1 MYEFLRWLALLSAWP
16 VQLLVFKRKTYY
28 EDRRVQGR
36 KVRGKALIVSNHF
49 SVFDYMV
56 NLFLFPFR
64 KLYVVYWPQ
73 NSKRIRWGMK
83 FFGGIVSDRDVK
95 SLRFMDESVKVLE
108 KGRMVQIYPE
118 AHISEDGRMDEFK
131 PSYLLIALRSE
142 APIIPVITDGN
153 YGLFKRVHL
162 IIGKPIDLWDYCAS
176 EDPTREEIMALNE
189 MVYNKCLELQK
200 ELESLKSKRNKRRNQ
215 DL

>member
-1 MYEFLRWLALLSAWP
+1 MREIFRWLALLSAWP

-28 EDRRVQGR
+28 EDRRAQGR
-36 KVRGKALIVSNHF
+36 RVRGKALIVSNHF

-83 FFGGIVSDRDVK
+83 FFGGIVSDRDVM

-108 KGRMVQIYPE
+108 KGRVVQIYPE
-118 AHISEDGRMDEFK
+118 AYISEDGRMDEFK
-131 PSYLLIALRSE
+131 PSYVLIALRAE
-142 APIIPVITDGN
+142 APIIPVITDGQ

-162 IIGKPIDLWDYCAS
+162 IIGKPIDLWDYCTS
-176 EDPTREEIMALNE
+176 EDPTKEEIMALNDI
-189 MVYNKCLELQK
+189 VYKKCLELQR
-200 ELESLKSKRNKRRNQ
+200 ELEARKQNKRRVKN
-215 DL
+215 

>member
-1 MYEFLRWLALLSAWP
+1 MREIFRWLALITGWP

-36 KVRGKALIVSNHF
+36 RVRGKALIVSNHF

-83 FFGGIVSDRDVK
+83 FFGGIVSDRDVM
-95 SLRFMDESVKVLE
+95 SLRFMDESVKTLE
-108 KGRMVQIYPE
+108 KGRIVQIYPE
-118 AHISEDGRMDEFK
+118 AYISEDGRMDEFK
-131 PSYLLIALRSE
+131 PSYVLIALRAE

-153 YGLFKRVHL
+153 YGFFKRVHL
-162 IIGKPIDLWDYCAS
+162 IIGKPIDLWDYCTS
-176 EDPTREEIMALNE
+176 EDPTKEEIMALNDI
-189 MVYNKCLELQK
+189 VYKKCLELQR
-200 ELESLKSKRNKRRNQ
+200 ELEARKQNKRRVKN
-215 DL
+215 

>member
-1 MYEFLRWLALLSAWP
+1 MREILRWLALLSAWP

-36 KVRGKALIVSNHF
+36 RVRGKALIVSNHF

-83 FFGGIVSDRDVK
+83 FFGGIVSDRDVM
-95 SLRFMDESVKVLE
+95 SLRFMDESVKTLE
-108 KGRMVQIYPE
+108 KGRVVQIYPE
-118 AHISEDGRMDEFK
+118 AYISEDGRMDEFK
-131 PSYLLIALRSE
+131 PSYVLIALRAE
-142 APIIPVITDGN
+142 APIIPVITDGQ

-162 IIGKPIDLWDYCAS
+162 IIGKPIDLWDYCTS
-176 EDPTREEIMALNE
+176 EDPTKEEIMALNDI
-189 MVYNKCLELQK
+189 VYKKCLELQR
-200 ELESLKSKRNKRRNQ
+200 ELEARKQNKRRVKN
-215 DL
+215 

>member
-1 MYEFLRWLALLSAWP
+1 MREIFRWLALLSAWP

-36 KVRGKALIVSNHF
+36 RVRGKALIVSNHF

-83 FFGGIVSDRDVK
+83 FFGGIVSDRDVM

-108 KGRMVQIYPE
+108 KGRVVQIYPE
-118 AHISEDGRMDEFK
+118 AYISEDGRMDEFK
-131 PSYLLIALRSE
+131 PSYVLIALRAE
-142 APIIPVITDGN
+142 APIIPVITDGQ

-162 IIGKPIDLWDYCAS
+162 IIGKPIDLWDYCTS
-176 EDPTREEIMALNE
+176 EDPTKEEIMALNDI
-189 MVYNKCLELQK
+189 VYKKCLELQR
-200 ELESLKSKRNKRRNQ
+200 ELEARKQNKRRVKN
-215 DL
+215 

>member
-1 MYEFLRWLALLSAWP
+1 MREIFRWLALLSAWP

-28 EDRRVQGR
+28 EDRRAQGR
-36 KVRGKALIVSNHF
+36 RVRGKALIVSNHF

-83 FFGGIVSDRDVK
+83 FFGGIVSDRDVM
-95 SLRFMDESVKVLE
+95 SLRFMDESVKTLE
-108 KGRMVQIYPE
+108 KGRVVQIYPE
-118 AHISEDGRMDEFK
+118 AYISEDGRMDEFK
-131 PSYLLIALRSE
+131 PSYVLIALRAE
-142 APIIPVITDGN
+142 APIIPVITDGQ

-162 IIGKPIDLWDYCAS
+162 IIGKPIDLWDYCTS
-176 EDPTREEIMALNE
+176 EDPTKEEIMALNDI
-189 MVYNKCLELQK
+189 VYKKCLELQR
-200 ELESLKSKRNKRRNQ
+200 ELEARKQNKRRVKN
-215 DL
+215 